1 MDDVPPLNVYE
12 LLRVHDIR
20 PNRRLGQNF
29 LIDESHLKTIV
40 RAAEITSSHAVLEI
54 GPGLGSLT
62 RYLVRN
68 AGRVVAVEI
77 DARLAAVLRSTL
89 SGFKNLKIVQGDILT
104 QDIGALMDSETYI
117 VVANIPYN
125 ITSLLIRHLL
135 EAPRPPEWIVLT
147 VQREVAER
155 ICASAGDM
163 NLLAL
168 SVGVYGN
175 ARIVARVP
183 AGAFHPIPKVDSAV
197 VRIDLDQTPRIPKP
211 LREHLFRLA
220 KAGFSQKRKTLRNSV
235 SGGMRWSKKETE
247 IALQDSGIDPDRRAE
262 TLSLEEWLFFA
273 RTTLPMTG

>member
-29 LIDESHLKTIV
+29 LIDESHLKKIV

-68 AGRVVAVEI
+68 ARRVVAVEL

-89 SGFKNLKIVQGDILT
+89 SGFKNLKIVQGDILA

-135 EAPRPPEWIVLT
+135 EARRPPEWIVLT

-155 ICASAGDM
+155 ICASAGHM

-168 SVGVYGN
+168 SVSVYGN
-175 ARIVARVP
+175 ARIVARLP

-197 VRIDLDQTPRIPKP
+197 VRIDLDQTPRIPEP

-220 KAGFSQKRKTLRNSV
+220 KAGFSQKRKTLRNAV
-235 SGGMRWSKKETE
+235 SGGMRWSKKDTE
-247 IALQDSGIDPDRRAE
+247 IALQDSGIDPARRAE
-262 TLSLEEWLFFA
+262 TLSLEEWLSFA